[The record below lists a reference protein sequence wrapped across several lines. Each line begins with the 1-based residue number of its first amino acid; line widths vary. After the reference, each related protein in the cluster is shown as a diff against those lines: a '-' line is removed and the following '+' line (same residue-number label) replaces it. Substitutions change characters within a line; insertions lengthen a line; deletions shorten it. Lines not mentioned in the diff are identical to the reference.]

1 MEKFLVKFNHSQA
14 SSSTNVNP
22 SSLIDD
28 LNLDS
33 LEADPGKRV
42 PIAHYNLQIKDE
54 VRKHYIQK
62 GPCQPKMDSYPPTE
76 IGKRMRQ
83 FCKIWFEG
91 PYSKWLEYSVEKD
104 SVYCLC
110 CYLFKDDF
118 FHGSTSEF
126 YTKTG
131 FRSWNT
137 ALERFCKHVG
147 DVNSIHDKCFNKMLD
162 LSNHHQSIQVVI
174 DKHSQKLKNEYRM
187 RLEASIDVSRLLLQY
202 GLPFRGHDE
211 SEFSINQGFLFLGF
225 LRWHGDK
232 HPDVG
237 KVILENAPQNDT
249 STCPMIQK
257 DIANACAK
265 ETLKAIIGDLNGD
278 YFGILVDESK
288 DISHKEQM
296 ALVLRFVNKN
306 GEVVERFIGLVH
318 VSDTSACSL
327 KKTIYFLL
335 SVHSLSPSK
344 IRGQGYDGANFFD
357 HVSNVLNVV
366 GGSFKR
372 RDLLRDHQAKKLE
385 QLFESGEVQKGQ
397 GLHQERGL
405 QRPGDTRW
413 GSHFKTLDNFIVIFS
428 SIVHVLEVI
437 ELEGSTSSDRNQA
450 EYLLTKIKTFKFIFV
465 LHLMLKVLAMS
476 NELSK
481 ILQKKDQD
489 IVNAVEFLNI
499 TKKRLQDMRE
509 NGWES
514 LLDDVSS
521 FCDVHD
527 ILIPKLDESYFPGK
541 SKRKSS
547 GVSYAHHLRVE
558 VFFAVIDVQLQELN
572 DRFDVVSSDLL
583 LGMGSLNPVNSF
595 SNFDKGKIMT
605 LAKCYP
611 SEFDDGKIRDLS
623 YQLDTFIIHM
633 RSGNPKFSN
642 LQGIRDLAKALVEAN
657 LAETYSLVYLLVKL
671 TLILPVATATVERA
685 FSSMKHIKNEV
696 RNSIGNQY
704 LNDCLVCYI
713 ERDVF
718 INVSNDVIIDR
729 FQNMKT
735 RRGQL

>member
-42 PIAHYNLQIKDE
+42 PIAHYNPQIKDE

-131 FRSWNT
+131 FRSWNR

-211 SEFSINQGFLFLGF
+211 SESSINQDFFLGF
-225 LRWHGDK
+225 LRWLGDK

-237 KVILENAPQNDT
+237 KVILENAPQNDML
-249 STCPMIQK
+249 TCPMIQK
-257 DIANACAK
+257 DIVNVCAK

-296 ALVLRFVNKN
+296 TLVLRFVNKN
-306 GEVVERFIGLVH
+306 GEVVERIIGLVH
-318 VSDTSACSL
+318 VSDTLACSL
-327 KKTIYFLL
+327 KKAIYFLL

-344 IRGQGYDGANFFD
+344 IHGQGYDGASNMKGEINGLKTLIMKDSQLAYYIHCFAHQLQLTLVAIAKKYLDVEDFFD

-366 GGSFKR
+366 GGFFKR
-372 RDLLRDHQAKKLE
+372 RDLLCDHQTKKLE
-385 QLFESGEVQKGQ
+385 QLFESGEVKKGQ
-397 GLHQERGL
+397 GLHQERVL
-405 QRPGDTRW
+405 QRPSDTRW

-450 EYLLTKIKTFKFIFV
+450 EYLFTRIKTFKFIFV

-489 IVNAVEFLNI
+489 IVNVVEFLNI

-514 LLDDVSS
+514 LLNDVSS

-527 ILIPKLDESYFPGK
+527 ILIPKLDKSYFPGK
-541 SKRKSS
+541 SKRMSS

-558 VFFAVIDVQLQELN
+558 VFFAVIDVELQELN

-605 LAKCYP
+605 LAKCYS

-633 RSGNPKFSN
+633 RSGNLKFSN
-642 LQGIRDLAKALVEAN
+642 LQGIRDLAKACH
-657 LAETYSLVYLLVKL
+657 YRS
-671 TLILPVATATVERA
+671 
-685 FSSMKHIKNEV
+685 FSEYENSSRTIVNE
-696 RNSIGNQY
+696 
-704 LNDCLVCYI
+704 C
-713 ERDVF
+713 
-718 INVSNDVIIDR
+718 
-729 FQNMKT
+729 
-735 RRGQL
+735 